1 MASISWVS
9 NSGNWGTAAD
19 WSGGVIPTTT
29 DDVTIAAGA
38 VTVTVS
44 TNQSSNSV
52 TTSGSTLS
60 VTGGLFT
67 VASNAS
73 LGGAY
78 VQSGGTAML
87 EGNGAS
93 FSGGLTQTGGVLDVD
108 GNNFVSTGTLAEAG
122 GVLAID
128 SINAGTITGASS
140 LSAGTISTLGG
151 GLILTNQFIQSGGV
165 LEVGGVGAYFTG
177 NVTQSAGTI
186 LLEGA
191 AVTFEGP
198 SDSISGTISGR
209 GSLVVN
215 GGVTTLNA
223 GAAIS
228 APLILVEQ
236 GTLALDNGFTA
247 SQVFSVGQ
255 SGHVSLGGN
264 VLTLANRA
272 LLGGELGGGTAYANG
287 GGRLLN
293 GFTVDNNATLNIG
306 SALSQSGNIA
316 IGGASLNI
324 ESGASL
330 TLTGNDAIGNTQSL
344 GTLTNAGL
352 FAKTGGGRTAVVTTS
367 FISTGS
373 IVSSIGAIDFD
384 GLNNSFSGA
393 ISGAGRVSF
402 GASNEVQ
409 GTTDYFDTG
418 MTLSTASALIGGG
431 STSVYLEE
439 NLGYA
444 GAWQENGGT
453 LYLDHTLALTGIAAF
468 DGGLIKGAGTLTAS
482 GLVNLGGIDFEGD
495 THIKLTAQA
504 IQSSAIGLGEQTG
517 SSPTLTIAAGA
528 SMTLEGAADIY
539 GADGNLTNAG
549 TLTKAGG
556 AADIVMQGTL
566 TNEGLLTIQSGT
578 LSSTGSAVLAG
589 TITGAGVLDLAG
601 ATTLKSGLSLSVG
614 EVLISE
620 PGNATVALAGNV
632 TYAGLFAQHGGTL
645 ALAGHALSLTG
656 GLVLDGG
663 TLTGSGFLRESLAAT
678 IANYAIGGQATL
690 SLLKGGDQ
698 TGAVTIQAASQLDIG
713 VGSTYVL
720 DDNQTL
726 GGTGTLAVSGA
737 LDAKG
742 LGLST
747 ISPTV
752 VDNGSISAGNGELR
766 FIGAVSG
773 KGVVTAAAG
782 GQLDFAGSVAASTG
796 VNIAAGNTSLLL
808 ESGSS
813 FLGTITGFSAGDFI
827 EITGLQSG
835 IVGAVWN
842 AADTQVT
849 LSDSSGDNF
858 TLNFASAVN
867 TASVITGI
875 GPHGYIGIYHS

>member
-1 MASISWVS
+1 M
-9 NSGNWGTAAD
+9 
-19 WSGGVIPTTT
+19 
-29 DDVTIAAGA
+29 
-38 VTVTVS
+38 
-44 TNQSSNSV
+44 
-52 TTSGSTLS
+52 
-60 VTGGLFT
+60 
-67 VASNAS
+67 
-73 LGGAY
+73 
-78 VQSGGTAML
+78 
-87 EGNGAS
+87 
-93 FSGGLTQTGGVLDVD
+93 
-108 GNNFVSTGTLAEAG
+108 
-122 GVLAID
+122 LAID

-140 LSAGTISTLGG
+140 LSAGTISTLG
-151 GLILTNQFIQSGGV
+151 
-165 LEVGGVGAYFTG
+165 
-177 NVTQSAGTI
+177 
-186 LLEGA
+186 
-191 AVTFEGP
+191 
-198 SDSISGTISGR
+198 
-209 GSLVVN
+209 
-215 GGVTTLNA
+215 
-223 GAAIS
+223 
-228 APLILVEQ
+228 
-236 GTLALDNGFTA
+236 
-247 SQVFSVGQ
+247 
-255 SGHVSLGGN
+255 
-264 VLTLANRA
+264 
-272 LLGGELGGGTAYANG
+272 
-287 GGRLLN
+287 
-293 GFTVDNNATLNIG
+293 
-306 SALSQSGNIA
+306 
-316 IGGASLNI
+316 
-324 ESGASL
+324 
-330 TLTGNDAIGNTQSL
+330 
-344 GTLTNAGL
+344 
-352 FAKTGGGRTAVVTTS
+352 
-367 FISTGS
+367 
-373 IVSSIGAIDFD
+373 
-384 GLNNSFSGA
+384 
-393 ISGAGRVSF
+393 
-402 GASNEVQ
+402 
-409 GTTDYFDTG
+409 
-418 MTLSTASALIGGG
+418 
-431 STSVYLEE
+431 
-439 NLGYA
+439 
-444 GAWQENGGT
+444 
-453 LYLDHTLALTGIAAF
+453 
-468 DGGLIKGAGTLTAS
+468 GGLIKGAGTLTAS

-698 TGAVTIQAASQLDIG
+698 TGAVTIQAASQL
-713 VGSTYVL
+713 
-720 DDNQTL
+720 
-726 GGTGTLAVSGA
+726 
-737 LDAKG
+737 
-742 LGLST
+742 
-747 ISPTV
+747 
-752 VDNGSISAGNGELR
+752 
-766 FIGAVSG
+766 
-773 KGVVTAAAG
+773 
-782 GQLDFAGSVAASTG
+782 
-796 VNIAAGNTSLLL
+796 

-813 FLGTITGFSAGDFI
+813 FFGTITGFSAGDFI